1 LCAFYI
7 GASART
13 DYSWSAQ
20 IVRILSGFVVMGALF
35 GIGVPLPAFA
45 ILLAIISVAYAA
57 LGANDLG
64 WAQRLY
70 DLISAAVA
78 LQVGYFLAILGR
90 TLIRSKSAATRTRD
104 TGEEEDTKH

>member
-1 LCAFYI
+1 VRLRYI

-13 DYSWSAQ
+13 DYSWRAQ
-20 IVRILSGFVVMGALF
+20 IVRILSCLVVVGALL

-57 LGANDLG
+57 LGGDHPG

-70 DLISAAVA
+70 DFILAAVA

-90 TLIRSKSAATRTRD
+90 ALIWSVATRTRD
-104 TGEEEDTKH
+104 SVEEKDTKH